1 MFTTFCFLTSRFIS
15 ELTNYKAKS
24 EQVQMTEQKNQELK
38 AKIICLDQI
47 VTDKQKEV
55 EVLQKYLNQQ
65 KEKQMET
72 ETSLEERIEELKNE
86 REEVSKK
93 LEEEKESLERRVF
106 ELQQQNVTLTL
117 ELEETNRATSSD
129 DQDGFIQKLSDE
141 LEDLR
146 TR

>member
-38 AKIICLDQI
+38 AKIICLDQNL
-47 VTDKQKEV
+47 TDKQKEV
-55 EVLQKYLNQQ
+55 EVLQKHLNQQ
-65 KEKQMET
+65 KEKQTET

-117 ELEETNRATSSD
+117 ELEETNRATSFA
-129 DQDGFIQKLSDE
+129 DQDGFIQKLSEE

-146 TR
+146 SR

>member
-1 MFTTFCFLTSRFIS
+1 MFTTFCFPTSQFIS

-38 AKIICLDQI
+38 AKIICLDQN
-47 VTDKQKEV
+47 VTDTQKEV

-65 KEKQMET
+65 KEKQMEI

-93 LEEEKESLERRVF
+93 LDEEKESLERRVF
-106 ELQQQNVTLTL
+106 ELQQQNVTLTS
-117 ELEETNRATSSD
+117 ELEETNRATSSA
-129 DQDGFIQKLSDE
+129 DQDGLIQKLSEE